1 MGNKLLLT
9 YSLLAHLKETSTD
22 PSGSLMDLFV
32 PIVQKAISNHFEKSN
47 EVSFRG
53 KNCSEIKKILED
65 DFGLDI
71 PIPILIDILQRIAT
85 KIGDKEKF
93 VVYNDGAYVIQSFV
107 FADIDEDIERE
118 FSDLN
123 ILYKDYQLFCQSAN
137 VEYNINELELFIR
150 SQQID
155 LFTDKKEEYLN
166 LDYHIPKYIRLK
178 FEDEIL
184 FRIITKIYI
193 GGILSDYFTLKITKP
208 ITDAELLLD
217 TNFVISLANLNTED
231 SYNTCN
237 QLYELCKRMGFK
249 FSILDST
256 VTQIHWLLTSR
267 IEEFSSKDSLGS
279 IKENDIFAACLRRD
293 ISLSDLQ
300 LIRDKMLRTLQE
312 WGIGIISDAQISTII
327 DEAKKSQRYKHL
339 IKVRN
344 NSKDSAL
351 NDAVA
356 EFYVQKRRGDVR
368 SINDFSDIKCW
379 FLHNSQLS
387 YDGENRS
394 AEFKNRYTICAD
406 ELLTMLWLTNPA
418 QSGSISFNVIAKAG
432 LSTYITRYRNMKRPV
447 TSVIKEIKLRAD
459 GLKKYGAIEEKDIY
473 NLSIRMSEGA
483 ISNETAKQWLQ
494 EDDPNFIK
502 NVQELSLEETKMREL
517 LSGQTET
524 IKDLNQKVADM
535 SDKIDKSNMQV
546 EDLMYRLE
554 LKNYEKDCL
563 EFVDAE
569 IERISNKY
577 FKYVLGYFIFLMT
590 IVGLYVINKVIGNIL
605 PLWLATLIG
614 TLSLLLPLFL
624 RFVDHKQLWSMI
636 KYVFSQSYKNAEKH
650 RLRQQYIKA
659 YEQEYPKPQK
669 GH

>member
-1 MGNKLLLT
+1 MENKLLLT
-9 YSLLAHLKETSTD
+9 YSLLAHLKETSSD

-32 PIVQKAISNHFEKSN
+32 PLVQKAISNHFEKSQ
-47 EVSFRG
+47 ELSFRG
-53 KNCSEIKKILED
+53 KNCSEIKKILYD

-71 PIPILIDILQRIAT
+71 PIPILIDILQRIAV

-93 VVYNDGAYVIQSFV
+93 VVYNDGAYVIKSFV
-107 FADIDEDIERE
+107 FADIDEDIEQE
-118 FSDLN
+118 FTDLN
-123 ILYKDYQLFCQSAN
+123 VLYQDYRLFCQSVN
-137 VEYNINELELFIR
+137 VECNVNELELFIR

-155 LFTDKKEEYLN
+155 LFTDKKVDYLN

-178 FEDEIL
+178 FEDETL

-193 GGILSDYFTLKITKP
+193 GGIISDYFTLKLTKP
-208 ITDAELLLD
+208 VTDAELLLD
-217 TNFVISLANLNTED
+217 TNFIISLANLNTED

-267 IEEFSSKDSLGS
+267 IEDYDSKDSLGS

-300 LIRDKMLRTLQE
+300 LIRDKMRQALRD
-312 WGIGIISDAQISTII
+312 WGVDIISDARISAII

-344 NSKDSAL
+344 NSKESAL

-356 EFYVQKRRGDVR
+356 EFYVKRRRGDTR
-368 SINDFSDIKCW
+368 SINDFTDIKCW

-394 AEFKNRYTICAD
+394 AEFKGRYTICAD

-418 QSGSISFNVIAKAG
+418 QSSSISFNVIAKAG

-447 TSVIKEIKLRAD
+447 TTVIKEIRLRAD

-483 ISNETAKQWLQ
+483 ISNETAKKWLQ
-494 EDDPNFIK
+494 DNDPNFIK
-502 NVQELSLEETKMREL
+502 NVKELSLEESNMRQL

-524 IKDLNQKVADM
+524 INDLNQKVADM
-535 SDKIDKSNMQV
+535 SDRIDKSNMQT

-554 LKNYEKDCL
+554 LSNYEKDRN
-563 EFVDAE
+563 EFVNTE
-569 IERISNKY
+569 IGKISDKY
-577 FKYVLGYFIFLMT
+577 FIRVIEYFTFLIG
-590 IVGLYVINKVIGNIL
+590 IVILYIINKILGHIL
-605 PLWLATLIG
+605 PLWSAILVG
-614 TLSLLLPLFL
+614 VLSLLLPLFL
-624 RFVDHKQLWSMI
+624 RFVDHKQLLGMI
-636 KYVFSQSYKNAEKH
+636 RYVFSRSYKSTEKS
-650 RLRQQYIKA
+650 RLRQKYIEA
-659 YEQEYPKPQK
+659 YEQKHPKPQK
-669 GH
+669 RQ